1 MQKRILL
8 NFPQIYGSHKRD
20 LVLNNV
26 LLVLTF
32 SELDECVQKSP
43 SLFNII
49 DSSSNIENLFFYY
62 KYVRRNFP

>member
-49 DSSSNIENLFFYY
+49 DSSSNIENLYFYY

>member
-8 NFPQIYGSHKRD
+8 SFPQIYGSHKRD
-20 LVLNNV
+20 LVINND
-26 LLVLTF
+26 LLVLTS
-32 SELDECVQKSP
+32 SELDECVQKPP